1 MELLDSFTLTDY
13 IILMGG
19 GNGNRVADAGA
30 RQLHFKHA
38 QN

>member
-19 GNGNRVADAGA
+19 GNGNRVADG
-30 RQLHFKHA
+30 QLHFKHA